1 MKKKFDVDCAAER
14 IVSKIC
20 LEWREYV
27 VDEFIKIDWSFFD
40 DGDKEKM
47 LTDEEFLGT
56 IWAMLYE
63 KMKYFKDC
71 YACDD
76 YFYIV
81 RLDNNTA
88 NVVARKLVRTAFKNT
103 TNGTNSGEIIPYSYI
118 SIGEGNGMAI
128 SFTCEDRI
136 RHYIHYPYE
145 PTNIEYINYEEEYE
159 KFAGLV
165 YHYAEM
171 YLFDDVLCI
180 TEEFIENVKKNQIS
194 VDDARKKTNFLFENK
209 CSIYV

>member
-103 TNGTNSGEIIPYSYI
+103 TNGT
-118 SIGEGNGMAI
+118 
-128 SFTCEDRI
+128 
-136 RHYIHYPYE
+136 
-145 PTNIEYINYEEEYE
+145 
-159 KFAGLV
+159 V